1 MIRRFWCT
9 LVLSMLIGLA
19 IQAQPKREVRAVW
32 LTTIGGLDW
41 PHNYAQGDRSRAKQQ
56 AELQTM
62 LDQLQAAGVNTIL
75 LQTRIRGTVI
85 YPSDYEPW
93 DGCLSG
99 VPGTSPGYDALQF
112 AIDECHKRGMAVQAW
127 LVSIPVGKWN
137 GLGCKRLR
145 QRYPQLIVKIGDEGY
160 MNPEKPQT
168 ASHIAKLCQEIVSK
182 YDVDG
187 IHLDYIRY
195 PETWNIKVKPDQGRT
210 FITNIVTA
218 ASNAVKALKP
228 WVRMSCSPIGKA
240 NDLPR
245 YWSHGW
251 NAYARVLQNAQQWLA
266 DGLMDELYP
275 MMYFKGNHFYPFAL
289 DWQEQAQ
296 GKIVVPGL
304 GIYMMAPQEKNWPLT
319 DITREMLVARHV
331 GMGHAYFRSKFF
343 TDNTKGIYTTT
354 ADDIDATP
362 ALQPALTWR
371 AQQQPA
377 APSDV
382 HTTATQITWRAQPG
396 CTYNLYSSEQWPVDT
411 EKAEN
416 LMLVRH
422 ASAQLNIP
430 AGNQRYYALTAMD
443 RYGNESQPTQCNKK
457 KTPPASDALLCTGN
471 TLRMPDNYDANEGL
485 LTLSALDG
493 TLLQTLSVRNNV
505 INMQGIADGVYQLR
519 TLNAA
524 DVSHHIAFVIV
535 KRF

>member
-9 LVLSMLIGLA
+9 LVLSMLIGLS

-41 PHNYAQGDRSRAKQQ
+41 PHNYAQGERSMAKQQ

-304 GIYMMAPQEKNWPLT
+304 GIYTA
-319 DITREMLVARHV
+319 
-331 GMGHAYFRSKFF
+331 
-343 TDNTKGIYTTT
+343 T

-362 ALQPALTWR
+362 ALQPAQTWR

-382 HTTATQITWRAQPG
+382 HTTATQITWQAQPG

-443 RYGNESQPTQCNKK
+443 RYGNESQPTQCNEK

-493 TLLQTLSVRNNV
+493 TLLQTLSVRNKV

>member
-1 MIRRFWCT
+1 
-9 LVLSMLIGLA
+9 
-19 IQAQPKREVRAVW
+19 
-32 LTTIGGLDW
+32 
-41 PHNYAQGDRSRAKQQ
+41 
-56 AELQTM
+56 
-62 LDQLQAAGVNTIL
+62 
-75 LQTRIRGTVI
+75 
-85 YPSDYEPW
+85 
-93 DGCLSG
+93 
-99 VPGTSPGYDALQF
+99 
-112 AIDECHKRGMAVQAW
+112 
-127 LVSIPVGKWN
+127 
-137 GLGCKRLR
+137 
-145 QRYPQLIVKIGDEGY
+145 
-160 MNPEKPQT
+160 
-168 ASHIAKLCQEIVSK
+168 
-182 YDVDG
+182 
-187 IHLDYIRY
+187 
-195 PETWNIKVKPDQGRT
+195 
-210 FITNIVTA
+210 
-218 ASNAVKALKP
+218 
-228 WVRMSCSPIGKA
+228 
-240 NDLPR
+240 
-245 YWSHGW
+245 
-251 NAYARVLQNAQQWLA
+251 
-266 DGLMDELYP
+266 MDELYP

-319 DITREMLVARHV
+319 DITREMLVARHI

-377 APSDV
+377 APTDV
-382 HTTATQITWRAQPG
+382 HTTATKITWQAQPG

-457 KTPPASDALLCTGN
+457 ETPPASDALLCTGN
-471 TLRMPDNYDANEGL
+471 TLRIPDNYDANEGL